1 MNNKHNILNWGII
14 GTGMIA
20 YDVSKA
26 IKLIPDNYLV
36 AAASRDKET
45 LKAFSEINNIN
56 KIYDHYDDLIKDSEV
71 NIIYIAIPNSLH
83 ADVIEMCFMYGKHV
97 LCEKPLTLNAN
108 QAKKIKRLG
117 QSSERFCMEA
127 MWTRFIPSFQKVCSL
142 IKEGSIG
149 DIKMIRG
156 SFGQIINQKRCLD
169 LSLGGGVLLDL
180 GSYLISLTYALLG
193 NPDDIVGNLTI
204 GNSGVDEQASISL
217 KYRNGAIASLN
228 CSYQTKL
235 DNEYTI
241 FGESGRITICSPF
254 YRSSKLRIIRSA
266 DTGRKMKHLQSTEA
280 RKWYSNTAALKI
292 LKKLA
297 KVSRK
302 VIRYNSNKLT
312 IPFEGNGYNHEI
324 LEVNNCLKSQQIE
337 SKVMPLDD
345 SIAVLQIM
353 DEVRKKWNLIY
364 PSE

>member
-169 LSLGGGVLLDL
+169 L
-180 GSYLISLTYALLG
+180 
-193 NPDDIVGNLTI
+193 IVGNLTI